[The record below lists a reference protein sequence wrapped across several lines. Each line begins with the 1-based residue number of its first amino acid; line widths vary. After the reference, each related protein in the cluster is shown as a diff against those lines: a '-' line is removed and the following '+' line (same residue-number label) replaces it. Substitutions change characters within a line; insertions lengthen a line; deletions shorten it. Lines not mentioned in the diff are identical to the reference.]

1 MNVSVAFFDINSD
14 SFWFIYSRR
23 QPPREIAHLIKKLEA
38 NTCILMMKIQ
48 RLRAGGLK
56 KGMKTDTFNL
66 EKKWKVKVHTQMT
79 FLKSKMISL
88 FCSKMLG

>member
-1 MNVSVAFFDINSD
+1 MHPHDED
-14 SFWFIYSRR
+14 
-23 QPPREIAHLIKKLEA
+23 
-38 NTCILMMKIQ
+38 Q

-66 EKKWKVKVHTQMT
+66 EKKNGKVKVHTQMT
-79 FLKSKMISL
+79 FLKSKMIFTF